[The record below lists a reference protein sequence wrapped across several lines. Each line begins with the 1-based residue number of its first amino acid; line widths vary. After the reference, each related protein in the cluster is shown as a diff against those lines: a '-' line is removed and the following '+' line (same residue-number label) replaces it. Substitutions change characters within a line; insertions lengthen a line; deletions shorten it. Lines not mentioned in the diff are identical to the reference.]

1 MVFIDTIPSTEP
13 NVLTSDTTFSNDIL
27 FVYSYSKITKFY
39 RRENFTTE
47 EVMDNLDMFQ
57 PKFGTFDQF

>member
-27 FVYSYSKITKFY
+27 FVYSYSKITKLY